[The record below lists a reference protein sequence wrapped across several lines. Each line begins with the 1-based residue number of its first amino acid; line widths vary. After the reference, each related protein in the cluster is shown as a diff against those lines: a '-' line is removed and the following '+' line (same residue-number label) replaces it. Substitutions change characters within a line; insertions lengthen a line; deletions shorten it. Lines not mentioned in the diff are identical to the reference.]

1 MSVEQNKAI
10 MSRLV
15 EEAINKGNLNMFDEV
30 AVPDAVDH
38 TLPPGMPSGAAGNKM
53 FFGMLRTAFP
63 DIHYTIEDAI
73 AEGDYVVQRVT
84 GQGTMKGEFMGMKPT
99 GKHAKWSEI
108 HIVRLKNGKIVE
120 HWGNVD
126 QMGMLQ
132 QLGLVPMPE
141 HA

>member
-10 MSRLV
+10 VSRLV
-15 EEAINKGNLNMFDEV
+15 EEAINKGNLNIFDEV
-30 AVPDAVDH
+30 ATPDAVDH
-38 TLPPGMPSGAAGNKM
+38 TLPPGLPPGAAGNKM

-73 AEGDYVVQRVT
+73 AENDYVVQRVT
-84 GQGTMKGEFMGMKPT
+84 GQGTMKGEFMGMQPT

-120 HWGNVD
+120 HWGSLD

-132 QLGLVPMPE
+132 QLGLAPMP
-141 HA
+141 A